1 MYPASYTMQDIF
13 FQEKSKLI
21 LLSLAKKRRK
31 SISDV
36 ASEVKGSYAHIYN
49 LIKTLEN
56 QDIVETEKKGRT
68 KYISLTD
75 KGEKLAETL
84 KDFEAILNTGVK
96 PGVTKNPTVEKLER
110 YQNSLLTLLKEAE
123 KKSLPKHPRL
133 LGRYRSLVRR
143 LRPRSKEGR
152 KLKADINELIGTIE
166 SQLRG

>member
-1 MYPASYTMQDIF
+1 MQDIF

-21 LLSLAKKRRK
+21 LLSLAKNRRK

-36 ASEVKGSYAHIYN
+36 ASEVRGSYAHIYN
-49 LIKTLEN
+49 LIKILEG
-56 QDIVETEKKGRT
+56 QDILETEKKGRT

-84 KDFEAILNTGVK
+84 REFDSILRTGVK
-96 PGVTKNPTVEKLER
+96 PGFSKNSTVEKLER
-110 YQNSLLTLLKEAE
+110 YKNALMSLQREVG
-123 KKSLPKHPRL
+123 KKPLPKHPRL

-152 KLKADINELIGTIE
+152 KLKAEINELIGVIE
-166 SQLRG
+166 TTLRG